1 MNLCVFGASGR
12 TGLLIV
18 FQALHQGHRVTAFAR
33 NAAKV
38 TIRHQNLTVIEGELT
53 DFETIKRAVAGHDAV
68 LCALGADRGN
78 PGNVLSHGT
87 ETIIRAMEVTGVKR
101 LICMSSAGILGNDA
115 GFWFGKVIVPLFLR
129 RVFAEKRKQAE
140 IIRNSKLEWVIV
152 RPVQLT
158 DSPRTGS
165 YKINPDIPA
174 SHTVPRADVA
184 DFMIRCASSKQY
196 DYTLPAL
203 SGH

>member
-18 FQALHQGHRVTAFAR
+18 FQALHQGHRVTAFTR

-38 TIRHQNLTVIEGELT
+38 TIRHQNLTVIEGTLT

-78 PGNVLSHGT
+78 PGNVLSQGT
-87 ETIIRAMEVTGVKR
+87 ETIIRAMEATGVNR

-129 RVFAEKRKQAE
+129 KVFAEKRKQAE

-165 YKINPDIPA
+165 YKVNPEIPA
-174 SHTVPRADVA
+174 SYTVPRADVA

-196 DYTLPAL
+196 DFTLPAL